1 MSKKKLKSTLVILT
15 RNEITGMTALIKKI
29 PFDQVDEVFVVD
41 YQSTDGTKE
50 FITQHHIRLI
60 NQTIPGRGEAFRLA
74 AAKSSGDY
82 LAFFSP
88 DGNEDPR
95 DIPRLLNLLRQGN
108 DLAIASRF
116 LPESRNE
123 EDDQLL
129 KFRAWANQGFTWLV
143 NRFWR
148 GTLSDSI
155 NGYRAITKS
164 AFKKL
169 NLDAF
174 GYAIEFQMS
183 IRALKLGLRIAEIP
197 TIEGD
202 RLGGESGSKAIQTG
216 LLFIKCLLKE
226 IWIGFKYGKNGRF
239 WKQRQLHH

>member
-1 MSKKKLKSTLVILT
+1 MSKKKLKSSLVILT

-29 PFDQVDEVFVVD
+29 PFDQVNEVFVVD

-50 FITQHHIRLI
+50 FIRQNHIRLI

-74 AAKSSGDY
+74 AAKSNGD
-82 LAFFSP
+82 LLVFFSP
-88 DGNEDPR
+88 DGNENPQ
-95 DIPRLLNLLRQGN
+95 DIPRLLRLLRQGN
-108 DLAIASRF
+108 DLVIASRF
-116 LPESRNE
+116 LPGSRNE
-123 EDDQLL
+123 EDGQLL

-148 GTLSDSI
+148 GALTDSI
-155 NGYRAITKS
+155 NGYRVITKS

-169 NLDAF
+169 HLDAS

-183 IRALKLGLRIAEIP
+183 IRTLKLGLRVAEIP

-202 RLGGESGSKAIQTG
+202 RLGGESGSKAIRTG

-226 IWIGFKYGKNGRF
+226 VLIDFKYGKNGRF

>member
-1 MSKKKLKSTLVILT
+1 MFRKKFKSTLVILT

-50 FITQHHIRLI
+50 FIKQNKIRLI
-60 NQTIPGRGEAFRLA
+60 NQSIPGRGEAFRLA
-74 AAKSSGDY
+74 IIKSSGDY
-82 LAFFSP
+82 LVFFSP
-88 DGNEDPR
+88 DGNEDPQ
-95 DIPRLLNLLRQGN
+95 DIPRLLNLLKQGN

-123 EDDQLL
+123 EDDRLL

-143 NRFWR
+143 NRLWQ
-148 GTLSDSI
+148 GQLSDSI

-169 NLDAF
+169 GLDAS

-183 IRALKLGLRIAEIP
+183 IRALKLGLKIAEIP
-197 TIEGD
+197 TQEGD
-202 RLGGESGSKAIQTG
+202 RLGGQSGSIAIPTG
-216 LLFIKCLLKE
+216 LLFTKYLLRE
-226 IWIGFKYGKNGRF
+226 ILIGFKYGKSERF
-239 WKQRQLHH
+239 WKQP